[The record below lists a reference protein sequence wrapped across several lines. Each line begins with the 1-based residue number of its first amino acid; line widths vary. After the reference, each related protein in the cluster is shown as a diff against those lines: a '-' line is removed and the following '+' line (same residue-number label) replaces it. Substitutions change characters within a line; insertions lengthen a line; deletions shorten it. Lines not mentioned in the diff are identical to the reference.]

1 MSPGK
6 TSGFSIVNRVCRPIP
21 TGCKAVLPIQP
32 ATSSREGVQERRCV
46 EDCSDSVENLD
57 FTRGIDEL
65 YLQSLASPGE
75 GTSTVLRT
83 VPTSRKKF
91 SEEGTFRKKRRWG
104 VDDDIIDSILELLK
118 HVIVTPPRKIMC
130 TMEWE
135 DNAELHNLP
144 ENDRDV
150 TKAFQRWNLK
160 TRRMSTKDFIE
171 FYDSVATSAKFL
183 YQDLKNTGTVYW
195 SVEESTQHCIS
206 YIDFHTHSNGK
217 TFVTQLLD
225 VLDCRIPK
233 KNTFD
238 VLSAPNC
245 GKTWFFDMICDFYLN
260 VGHVKNFNKYSQFPL
275 QDCRERRVILWNEPN
290 CHPEA
295 LDTLKTLFGGD
306 RCAANIKCKDDD
318 VINRTPL
325 IVTGN
330 NRIFPDNV
338 AMNERRFCFDFQYWE
353 PLKEIGRFKLHPLC
367 WKHVLN
373 YYNVEYN

>member
-6 TSGFSIVNRVCRPIP
+6 THGFSIVNRVARPIA
-21 TGCKAVLPIQP
+21 TGCKALLPLGP
-32 ATSSREGVQERRCV
+32 GDSPGEELQERRCV
-46 EDCSDSVENLD
+46 EDCSDAIQNMD
-57 FTRGIDEL
+57 FSRGIDDL
-65 YLQSLASPGE
+65 YMESLAEPGA
-75 GTSTVLRT
+75 GTSSVLRT
-83 VPTSRKKF
+83 VSSSRKRTA
-91 SEEGTFRKKRRWG
+91 EEGTFRKKKRWG
-104 VDDDIIDSILELLK
+104 VDDEIIDSILELLK

-130 TMEWE
+130 TLEWE

-150 TKAFQRWNLK
+150 TKAFQRWGLK
-160 TRRMSTKDFIE
+160 TRRMTTKDFIE
-171 FYDSVATSAKFL
+171 FYDSVAPNAKFL
-183 YQDLKNTGTVYW
+183 FQDLKNTGSMYW
-195 SVEESTQHCIS
+195 SVEDSTEHCIS
-206 YIDFHTHSNGK
+206 FLNFHTHNNSK
-217 TFVTQLLD
+217 EFVKNLLD
-225 VLDCRIPK
+225 VLDSRIPK

-238 VLSAPNC
+238 VLSSPNC

-330 NRIFPDNV
+330 SRIFPDNV
-338 AMNERRFCFDFQYWE
+338 AMNERRFCYNFDYWSE
-353 PLKEIGRFKLHPLC
+353 LKEIGKLKLHPLC

-373 YYNVEYN
+373 FFEIQV

>member
-1 MSPGK
+1 M
-6 TSGFSIVNRVCRPIP
+6 
-21 TGCKAVLPIQP
+21 
-32 ATSSREGVQERRCV
+32 
-46 EDCSDSVENLD
+46 EDCSDAIENVD

-65 YLQSLASPGE
+65 HLQSLAEPGE
-75 GTSTVLRT
+75 GTVGVLR
-83 VPTSRKKF
+83 KF
-91 SEEGTFRKKRRWG
+91 PSTRRSTEERTFRKKRRWG
-104 VDDDIIDSILELLK
+104 VDDEIIDSILELLK
-118 HVIVTPPRKIMC
+118 QVIVTPPRKIMA
-130 TMEWE
+130 TLEWE
-135 DNAELHNLP
+135 DNSELHNLP
-144 ENDRDV
+144 ENDKDV
-150 TKAFQRWNLK
+150 SKAFQRWGLK

-171 FYDSVATSAKFL
+171 FYDSIAPNAKFL
-183 YQDLKNTGTVYW
+183 YQDLKNTGTMYW
-195 SVEESTQHCIS
+195 SVDDSTQHCIS
-206 YIDFHTHSNGK
+206 FINFHTRNQGK
-217 TFVTQLLD
+217 EFVKNLLD

-290 CHPEA
+290 CHAEA

-318 VINRTPL
+318 VINRTAL

-330 NRIFPDNV
+330 SRIFPDNV
-338 AMNERRFCFDFQYWE
+338 AMNERRFCYNFDYWE
-353 PLKEIGRFKLHPLC
+353 ELKEIGKLKLHPLC

-373 YYNVEYN
+373 FFEVEYN

>member
-6 TSGFSIVNRVCRPIP
+6 THGFSIVNRVSRPIA
-21 TGCKAVLPIQP
+21 TGCKALLPLGSGDPPGQ
-32 ATSSREGVQERRCV
+32 ELQERRCV
-46 EDCSDSVENLD
+46 EDCSDAIQNMD
-57 FTRGIDEL
+57 FSRGIDDL
-65 YLQSLASPGE
+65 YMESLAEPGA

-83 VPTSRKKF
+83 VSSARKRS
-91 SEEGTFRKKRRWG
+91 SEEGTFRKKKRWG

-150 TKAFQRWNLK
+150 TKAFQRWGLK

-171 FYDSVATSAKFL
+171 FYDSISPSAKFL
-183 YQDLKNTGTVYW
+183 FQDLKNTGSMYW
-195 SVEESTQHCIS
+195 SVEDSTKHCIAF
-206 YIDFHTHSNGK
+206 IDFHTHNNGK
-217 TFVTQLLD
+217 EFVSNLLD
-225 VLDCRIPK
+225 VLDSRIPK
-233 KNTFD
+233 RNTFD

-330 NRIFPDNV
+330 SRIFPDNT
-338 AMNERRFCFDFQYWE
+338 AMNERRFCHNFDYW
-353 PLKEIGRFKLHPLC
+353 PDLKEIGKLKLHPLC
-367 WKHVLN
+367 WKNVLSHF
-373 YYNVEYN
+373 EIQF